1 MQRPARSV
9 NGYKSWASRYRNSK
23 TESRKQKLENRNRSA
38 NGYKSWASNT
48 ETRKHPERATE
59 TPLRH
64 TWENSTLQLGRT
76 ANCGGKQERVSREH
90 HIRNKISSQFSHN
103 RNTMKVSENSISH
116 GIKSLLLVQS
126 HQKSLFNEF
135 NFIFAQRFFTIS
147 IHLR

>member
-90 HIRNKISSQFSHN
+90 LIRNKTSSQFSHN
-103 RNTMKVSENSISH
+103 RKTVKVFENSISH
-116 GIKSLLLVQS
+116 AIKSLLLVQPR
-126 HQKSLFNEF
+126 QKSQFDEF
-135 NFIFAQRFFTIS
+135 NFIFAQLVFAL
-147 IHLR
+147 HLRST